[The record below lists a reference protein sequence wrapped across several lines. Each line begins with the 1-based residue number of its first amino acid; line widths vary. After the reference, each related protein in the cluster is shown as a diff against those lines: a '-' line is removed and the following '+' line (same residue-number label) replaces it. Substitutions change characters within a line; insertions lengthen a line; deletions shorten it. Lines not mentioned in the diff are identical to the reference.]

1 MAEGGDPPVRRQ
13 YPPLTSTQSF
23 LVEHLLFFPS
33 LTYERVFPLD
43 EPKSSAGILP
53 PVASRIPKPK
63 GEATHIGCGGYTL
76 REALTWSSDQYEGV
90 KKHVQ
95 QLTKKHLNVHE
106 TFSTQKTEDLAK
118 VFAEVDHFPII
129 NRFLADTS
137 HLQAKEVY
145 AELDQYEGDWVVSDF
160 LRIYLK
166 NSKAR
171 KKAGR

>member
-13 YPPLTSTQSF
+13 YTPLTSTQSF
-23 LVEHLLFFPS
+23 LVERLLSFPS

-53 PVASRIPKPK
+53 PVTSRIPKPK
-63 GEATHIGCGGYTL
+63 GEVTRIGRGGYTL
-76 REALTWSSDQYEGV
+76 REALAWSSDRYEGV
-90 KKHVQ
+90 KKYVQ
-95 QLTKKHLNVHE
+95 QLAEKYLNVHE
-106 TFSTQKTEDLAK
+106 TFNAQKTEDLAK
-118 VFAEVDHFPII
+118 VFAE
-129 NRFLADTS
+129 
-137 HLQAKEVY
+137 AKEAY